1 MRFFYKNKG
10 HLRIGKHSVCTNVQF
25 NAGYIRFTRFAVAR
39 SLLYSILN
47 TALSVYLHE
56 IAHLSRLHLLI
67 LRAMTI
73 TREQILYA
81 LSQVEDPDFKK
92 DLVSL
97 NMIRDLSFTG
107 DKITFTVELT
117 TPACPL
123 KDKIEEDCRN
133 AIAQLV
139 SPSAEVEIHF
149 TSKVTT
155 LRNVKSEVLPSVK
168 NIITVASG
176 KGGVGKSTVS
186 VNLALALLRSG
197 ARVGLIDADIY
208 GPSVP
213 TMLGLQDARPA
224 IKKVGEKNKIVPVE
238 YLGMQVMSIGFLI
251 QDKQPVAWRGPMAT
265 SAFRQIITDVLW
277 EDLDYLILDLPP
289 GTGDI
294 HLTIAQFVPVTG
306 AVVVTTPQEV
316 ALADARK
323 AIAFYQLESI
333 HVPVLGVV
341 ENMSYF
347 SPPELPDKK
356 YYIFGKGGG
365 RLLAQQFDV
374 PFLGE
379 LPIEQDIRE
388 GGDSGKPIALQTVT
402 SGSKAFESLAQTV
415 ARQIAVQN
423 AKNSGNVV
431 TLLR

>member
-1 MRFFYKNKG
+1 MR
-10 HLRIGKHSVCTNVQF
+10 
-25 NAGYIRFTRFAVAR
+25 
-39 SLLYSILN
+39 
-47 TALSVYLHE
+47 
-56 IAHLSRLHLLI
+56 
-67 LRAMTI
+67 I
-73 TREQILYA
+73 TEQQILHA

-97 NMIRDLSFTG
+97 GMIKDLTFSDDNIKFT
-107 DKITFTVELT
+107 IELT
-117 TPACPL
+117 TPACPMKEKL
-123 KDKIEEDCRN
+123 ENDCRN

-139 SPSAEVEIHF
+139 SNEVKVDIDF
-149 TSKVTT
+149 SSRVTT
-155 LRNVKSEVLPSVK
+155 LRDVKSDILPSVK

-213 TMLGLQDARPA
+213 TMLGLQSARPT
-224 IKKVGEKNKIVPVE
+224 IQKIDDKNKIVPVD

-265 SAFRQIITDVLW
+265 SALRQIITDVLW
-277 EDLDYLILDLPP
+277 EDLDYLVLDLPP

-294 HLTIAQFVPVTG
+294 HLTLAQLVPVTG

-323 AIAFYQLESI
+323 AIAFYQLESV

-341 ENMSYF
+341 ENMAYF
-347 SPPELPDKK
+347 TPPELPDKK

-365 RLLAQQFDV
+365 RLLAQQFEV

-388 GGDSGKPIALQTVT
+388 GGDFGKPIALQTST
-402 SGSKAFESLAQTV
+402 AASKAFEQLAQTV
-415 ARQIAVQN
+415 AQQIAVQN
-423 AKNSGNVV
+423 A
-431 TLLR
+431 TLEVKA

>member
-1 MRFFYKNKG
+1 MKF
-10 HLRIGKHSVCTNVQF
+10 SEQ
-25 NAGYIRFTRFAVAR
+25 
-39 SLLYSILN
+39 
-47 TALSVYLHE
+47 
-56 IAHLSRLHLLI
+56 
-67 LRAMTI
+67 
-73 TREQILYA
+73 QILHA

-92 DLVSL
+92 DLVTL
-97 NMIRDLSFTG
+97 KMIKDLSFT
-107 DKITFTVELT
+107 DDEIKFTIELT

-123 KDKIEEDCRN
+123 KEQLENDCRN

-139 SPSAEVEIHF
+139 SNTVKVTIDFS
-149 TSKVTT
+149 SRVTT
-155 LRNVKSEVLPSVK
+155 LRDVKSDILPNVK

-197 ARVGLIDADIY
+197 AKVGLIDADIY

-213 TMLGLQDARPA
+213 TMLGLQNERPS
-224 IKKVGEKNKIVPVE
+224 IRQVEGKNKIVPVD

-265 SAFRQIITDVLW
+265 SALRQIITDVLW
-277 EDLDYLILDLPP
+277 EELDYLVLDLPP

-294 HLTIAQFVPVTG
+294 HLTLAQLVPVTG

-323 AIAFYQLESI
+323 AIAFYQLESVN
-333 HVPVLGVV
+333 VPVLGVV

-347 SPPELPDKK
+347 TPPELPENK

-365 RLLAQQFDV
+365 RLLAQQFEV
-374 PFLGE
+374 HFLGE
-379 LPIEQDIRE
+379 LPIEQEIRE
-388 GGDSGKPIALQTVT
+388 GGDFGKPIALQPITEA
-402 SGSKAFESLAQTV
+402 GKAFEQLGQTV

-423 AKNSGNVV
+423 ASNKKLEVIS
-431 TLLR
+431 

>member
-1 MRFFYKNKG
+1 MR
-10 HLRIGKHSVCTNVQF
+10 
-25 NAGYIRFTRFAVAR
+25 
-39 SLLYSILN
+39 
-47 TALSVYLHE
+47 
-56 IAHLSRLHLLI
+56 
-67 LRAMTI
+67 I
-73 TREQILYA
+73 TEQQILHA

-97 NMIRDLSFTG
+97 GMIKDLTFSDDNIKFT
-107 DKITFTVELT
+107 IELT
-117 TPACPL
+117 TPACPMKEKL
-123 KDKIEEDCRN
+123 ENDCRN

-139 SPSAEVEIHF
+139 SNEVKVDIDF
-149 TSKVTT
+149 SSRVTT
-155 LRNVKSEVLPSVK
+155 LRDVKSDILPSVK

-213 TMLGLQDARPA
+213 TMLGLQSARPT
-224 IKKVGEKNKIVPVE
+224 IQKIDDKNKIVPVD

-265 SAFRQIITDVLW
+265 SALRQIITDVLW
-277 EDLDYLILDLPP
+277 EDLDYLVLDLPP

-294 HLTIAQFVPVTG
+294 HLTLAQLVPVTG

-323 AIAFYQLESI
+323 AIAFYQLESV

-341 ENMSYF
+341 ENMAYF
-347 SPPELPDKK
+347 TPPELPDKK

-365 RLLAQQFDV
+365 RLLAQQFEV

-388 GGDSGKPIALQTVT
+388 GGDFGKPIALQTSTVA
-402 SGSKAFESLAQTV
+402 SKAFEQLAQTV
-415 ARQIAVQN
+415 AQQIAVQN
-423 AKNSGNVV
+423 A
-431 TLLR
+431 TLEVKA